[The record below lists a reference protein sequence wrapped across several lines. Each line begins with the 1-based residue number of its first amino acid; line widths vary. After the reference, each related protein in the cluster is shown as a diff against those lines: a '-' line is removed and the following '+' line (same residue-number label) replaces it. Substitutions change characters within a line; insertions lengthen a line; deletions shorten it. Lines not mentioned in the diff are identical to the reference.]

1 MVWCRDLRGSL
12 KFVDRS
18 YLLFVLD
25 FLACLLL
32 VLASDTR
39 VDFSFLLPLFS
50 ALLPARR
57 A

>member
-1 MVWCRDLRGSL
+1 MVWCRDLRGAL

-39 VDFSFLLPLFS
+39 VDLLPLFS